1 MFLTVNQNLTKPEK
15 QSYVTIPT
23 SANNSQNMFIIYVI
37 DLSTK
42 HKMLRQGLIFLQKS
56 KIQMV
61 RKRKKI
67 IFQLFRFRNS

>member
-1 MFLTVNQNLTKPEK
+1 
-15 QSYVTIPT
+15 
-23 SANNSQNMFIIYVI
+23 MFIIYVI